1 MLEDKMKKSMWPWI
15 LAFWF
20 VLFTVTAHAGLSTG
34 PAAGSAPMIAGA
46 DNLSLGGIL
55 ETLVFGVIGILL
67 SILGYKT
74 YDLITPFS
82 LTKELEEDQNT
93 AVGIVV
99 AGMIIGVSIIVAAA
113 IV

>member
-1 MLEDKMKKSMWPWI
+1 MKKRTLYWLIPLWFA
-15 LAFWF
+15 LYTGVAFAANDGDAWTGQF
-20 VLFTVTAHAGLSTG
+20 KWAGILST
-34 PAAGSAPMIAGA
+34 
-46 DNLSLGGIL
+46 
-55 ETLVFGVIGILL
+55 VVYGVLGILL
-67 SILGYKT
+67 SILGYKV